1 MSINKNISVW
11 SGSVT
16 PPTKYHL
23 WIKDDGQYIF
33 DGVNWS
39 PIPIKIQLFKDTIKL
54 SATKTQ
60 NIYYTYKEEVFETS
74 KSTPTESLTTDV
86 PCTLCWMFYCLNS
99 EQHVTDIIPSPY
111 SLNYM
116 VNFYSDVFEKHI
128 TGIISWS
135 GWLDS
140 GRPELAKDSG
150 EFETF
155 IINVSDKDLDIIE
168 EATGIRSAGIYDYS
182 IRAVQMPS
190 VSIEEL
196 GQTFHIKGV
205 KYYTDLSAC
214 LEYIDR
220 KIDKVKSELQE
231 ETNTKFDQLSGN
243 IEQDYIK
250 KSEKGAINGVVPL
263 NSSKLID
270 SEFLPSYVDDVIE
283 VYASFDKS
291 SSGAL
296 ENIQLYLDEQKT
308 EPVVGEKGKIYI
320 DLLTNYQFRWSGT
333 IFTPISIPD
342 SSIVDLG
349 QFESETAADNVM
361 LADNTG
367 IIFNSQCLIIT
378 YKIGEHRSVIINQY
392 NTGRIC
398 QYKHFNG
405 RKYFRYID
413 HNDTTVT
420 AAQSWQLDNAVNL
433 SYNKNNHILSHTNR
447 YFQQVGTSVTLP
459 LVSSKFDGLMSKKDK
474 GSLDDNTTKI
484 SSIWNGNPPLANISL
499 NGTWTIYNQDNTVY
513 QTYTTNPTVEYGYK
527 AKYSGTWKWA
537 PVTNGKPP
545 KTTSGNWDN
554 DLPDSGINSKIFT
567 SLDYVTNNTTYT
579 QTISAPKY
587 GLMVSGSNVVPAS
600 GNDSK
605 SASTSITF
613 KHRLYYGAVTSNNPL
628 EDVIKALTSELISTK
643 TKEITN
649 ITTTGNQYYC
659 FAYPA
664 SLGKLTKITQDGATP
679 VLTAFTLLEN
689 INITNAAGLQIAMYV
704 YVSNNVGAFT
714 NNILKFE

>member
-1 MSINKNISVW
+1 MAIRIGDYILPNIKGNIDARYGPYDSVQEALETVFNPDNENRDK
-11 SGSVT
+11 GLTVG
-16 PPTKYHL
+16 
-23 WIKDDGQYIF
+23 IRFG
-33 DGVNWS
+33 
-39 PIPIKIQLFKDTIKL
+39 DTIKEYWFQGGTDD
-54 SATKTQ
+54 SNFVEKIQEINQDDFVKKT
-60 NIYYTYKEEVFETS
+60 
-74 KSTPTESLTTDV
+74 
-86 PCTLCWMFYCLNS
+86 
-99 EQHVTDIIPSPY
+99 
-111 SLNYM
+111 
-116 VNFYSDVFEKHI
+116 
-128 TGIISWS
+128 
-135 GWLDS
+135 
-140 GRPELAKDSG
+140 
-150 EFETF
+150 
-155 IINVSDKDLDIIE
+155 
-168 EATGIRSAGIYDYS
+168 
-182 IRAVQMPS
+182 
-190 VSIEEL
+190 
-196 GQTFHIKGV
+196 
-205 KYYTDLSAC
+205 
-214 LEYIDR
+214 
-220 KIDKVKSELQE
+220 
-231 ETNTKFDQLSGN
+231 
-243 IEQDYIK
+243 
-250 KSEKGAINGVVPL
+250 EKGSANGVAPL
-263 NSSKLID
+263 NDQGLIPN
-270 SEFLPSYVDDVIE
+270 EHLPSYVDDVIE

-296 ENIQLYLDEQKT
+296 ENIQLYLDKQKT
-308 EPVVGEKGKIYI
+308 QSVTGERGKIYI

-349 QFESETAADNVM
+349 QFESETDADNVM

-367 IIFNSQCLIIT
+367 VIFNSQCLIIT
-378 YKIGEHRSVIINQY
+378 YKIGEQRAIIINQY
-392 NTGRIC
+392 STSQTL
-398 QYKHFNG
+398 QYKYFNG
-405 RKYFRYID
+405 EQFYRIILHD
-413 HNDTTVT
+413 GTTVLT
-420 AAQSWQLDNAVNL
+420 NHGWVSTGAQKLMYINEQHLLQLINR
-433 SYNKNNHILSHTNR
+433 TN
-447 YFQQVGTSVTLP
+447 VKLGEVELP
-459 LVSSKFDGLMSKKDK
+459 LVTSTTDGLMSKEDK

-537 PVTNGKPP
+537 SVTNGKPP
-545 KTTSGNWDN
+545 KTTSGNWGN

-613 KHRLYYGAVTSNNPL
+613 KHRLYYGAVTSNNPS

>member
-1 MSINKNISVW
+1 MAIRIGDYILPNIKGNIDARYGPYDSVQEALETVFNPDNENRDK
-11 SGSVT
+11 GLTVG
-16 PPTKYHL
+16 
-23 WIKDDGQYIF
+23 IRFG
-33 DGVNWS
+33 
-39 PIPIKIQLFKDTIKL
+39 DTIKEYWFQGGTDD
-54 SATKTQ
+54 SNFVEKIQEINQDDFVKKT
-60 NIYYTYKEEVFETS
+60 
-74 KSTPTESLTTDV
+74 
-86 PCTLCWMFYCLNS
+86 
-99 EQHVTDIIPSPY
+99 
-111 SLNYM
+111 
-116 VNFYSDVFEKHI
+116 EKGVAN
-128 TGIISWS
+128 GIAP
-135 GWLDS
+135 LDS
-140 GRPELAKDSG
+140 
-150 EFETF
+150 
-155 IINVSDKDLDIIE
+155 N
-168 EATGIRSAGIYDYS
+168 
-182 IRAVQMPS
+182 
-190 VSIEEL
+190 
-196 GQTFHIKGV
+196 
-205 KYYTDLSAC
+205 
-214 LEYIDR
+214 
-220 KIDKVKSELQE
+220 
-231 ETNTKFDQLSGN
+231 
-243 IEQDYIK
+243 
-250 KSEKGAINGVVPL
+250 
-263 NSSKLID
+263 KLISPD
-270 SEFLPSYVDDVIE
+270 YLPSYVDDVIE

-308 EPVVGEKGKIYI
+308 QSVTGERGKIYI

-349 QFESETAADNVM
+349 QFESETDADNVM

-367 IIFNSQCLIIT
+367 VIFNSQCLIIT
-378 YKIGEHRSVIINQY
+378 YKIGEQRAIIINQY
-392 NTGRIC
+392 STSQTL
-398 QYKHFNG
+398 QYKYFNG
-405 RKYFRYID
+405 EQFYRIILHD
-413 HNDTTVT
+413 GTTVLT
-420 AAQSWQLDNAVNL
+420 NHGWVSTGAQKLMYINEQHLLQLINR
-433 SYNKNNHILSHTNR
+433 TN
-447 YFQQVGTSVTLP
+447 VKLGEVELP
-459 LVSSKFDGLMSKKDK
+459 LVTSTTDGLMSKEDK

-537 PVTNGKPP
+537 SVTNGKPP
-545 KTTSGNWDN
+545 KTTSGNWGN

-613 KHRLYYGAVTSNNPL
+613 KHRLYYGAVTSNNPS